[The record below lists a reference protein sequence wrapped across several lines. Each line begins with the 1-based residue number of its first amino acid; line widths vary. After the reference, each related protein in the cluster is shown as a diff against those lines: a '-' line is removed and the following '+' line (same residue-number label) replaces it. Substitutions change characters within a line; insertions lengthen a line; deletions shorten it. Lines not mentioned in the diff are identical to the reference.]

1 MPDSRGSRR
10 PELVLPAWRLTQR
23 QHMPVKRKTVT
34 IPSAHGVCVMCAWT
48 NFALTP
54 HGTNGWQTH
63 VARHLIGGW
72 PHPSAWLLLLAL
84 LPLFAGAA
92 QTLRVAVISD
102 LNGAYGST
110 RYEAT
115 VDDALSRIIALQPD
129 LVISPGD
136 MVAGQRRPHLTRRE
150 VERMWQA
157 FHAHV
162 SEPLQAAGIPLV
174 VTPGN
179 HDASAYE
186 GFALERTI
194 YAEQW
199 LQRRAGLRFLDDA
212 GYPYY
217 YAFSLGDVLFISLDA
232 TVIGHLP
239 EQQMAWLRQLLA
251 RHGSHHRRRVV
262 FSHLPL
268 WPFAR
273 GREREYIGD
282 PRLQSLLAQTGVEL
296 YLSGHHHAFYPGV
309 SDGIALVGQA
319 CLGAGPRRLLST
331 GQRSARSFTLLE
343 FTPEGIQVGAYQA
356 PGFRTLVD
364 WSTLPERIQSP
375 AFQLLRADLARGTV
389 VRPATTLPSATAN
402 SVILSRRRHDH
413 GTNK

>member
-1 MPDSRGSRR
+1 MRR
-10 PELVLPAWRLTQR
+10 NHETA
-23 QHMPVKRKTVT
+23 T
-34 IPSAHGVCVMCAWT
+34 IPAAHTVCALRARRK
-48 NFALTP
+48 FAVR
-54 HGTNGWQTH
+54 TH
-63 VARHLIGGW
+63 TIERWRAEPAPQPRSERRW
-72 PHPSAWLLLLAL
+72 WSAWLLPLAL
-84 LPLFAGAA
+84 FPLLGAA

-110 RYEAT
+110 DYAT
-115 VDDALSRIIALQPD
+115 QVDHALSRIVALKPD
-129 LVISPGD
+129 LVISTGD
-136 MVAGQRRPHLTRRE
+136 MVAGQRRPHLTRGE
-150 VERMWQA
+150 VDRMWQA
-157 FHAHV
+157 FHAYV

-179 HDASAYE
+179 HDASAYD

-199 LQRRAGLRFLDDA
+199 LQRRPAVQFLDAA

-217 YAFSLGDVLFISLDA
+217 YAFSLGDILFISLDA
-232 TVIGHLP
+232 TVVGHLP

-251 RHGSHHRRRVV
+251 RHGSQHRRRVV

-268 WPFAR
+268 WPLAR

-282 PRLQSLLAQTGVEL
+282 PRLQSLLEQAGVEL

-309 SDGIALVGQA
+309 SGTTAFVGQA
-319 CLGAGPRRLLST
+319 CLGAGPRPLLGT
-331 GQRSARSFTLLE
+331 EQRSARSFTLLE

-375 AFQLLRADLARGTV
+375 AFQLLRADLARGAA
-389 VRPATTLPSATAN
+389 VRPARTGAHQAG
-402 SVILSRRRHDH
+402 R
-413 GTNK
+413 